1 MDSYVND
8 CVGCETCRHCGRDKV
23 KVTLCDS
30 CGGVCDVA
38 YRDTYSREDL
48 CVMCAVARA
57 CDEFEHLSD
66 KEKLRLMNFEEG
78 RT

>member
-1 MDSYVND
+1 M
-8 CVGCETCRHCGRDKV
+8 
-23 KVTLCDS
+23 TLCDS
-30 CGGVCDVA
+30 CGGVCDIA

-66 KEKLRLMNFEEG
+66 KEKLRLMNFEEE